1 MEIGIVT
8 PEQALPI
15 ERNMEVSLK
24 AQANEPGI
32 FSSISVVYERT
43 EITAEYSLYTN
54 DGNAGNSAVKQS
66 GKTNSELGAAEVA
79 GLREAIH
86 AEILAQVKDLL
97 GVFFEENP
105 EAVEQVSR
113 GEIPEYFNVENTAR
127 RILDIYFAY
136 YEEGQERTAFVERAK
151 SIIEQA
157 YADVEGM
164 VGTLP
169 DIVQQTR
176 EKVMEILDTFANG
189 GDISEFMQRQI
200 N

>member
-1 MEIGIVT
+1 MEIGIVI
-8 PEQALPI
+8 PGQALPI

-24 AQANEPGI
+24 AQANEPGV
-32 FSSISVVYERT
+32 FGSVSVVYERT
-43 EITAEYSLYTN
+43 EITAEYSLYTS
-54 DGNAGNSAVKQS
+54 DGNAGNSAVIQT
-66 GKTNSELGAAEVA
+66 GTTNGELSAAEVA

-86 AEILAQVKDLL
+86 AEVLAQVKYFL

-157 YADVEGM
+157 YGDVEGM
-164 VGTLP
+164 VGVLP

-189 GDISEFMQRQI
+189 GDISEFMQREI
-200 N
+200 K

>member
-1 MEIGIVT
+1 MEIGVIT
-8 PEQALPI
+8 PRQAVPI
-15 ERNMEVSLK
+15 ERNKDVLPEAREK
-24 AQANEPGI
+24 EPVV
-32 FSSISVVYERT
+32 FSSVSVIYERT
-43 EITAEYSLYTN
+43 EITAEYSLYTR
-54 DGNAGNSAVKQS
+54 DRNAGNYAGIQNDTTT
-66 GKTNSELGAAEVA
+66 GEIGAAEVA

-86 AEILAQVKDLL
+86 AEVLAQVKDLL

-136 YEEGQERTAFVERAK
+136 YQEGQERTAFVERAK

-157 YADVEGM
+157 YADVEAM

-176 EKVMEILDTFANG
+176 EKVMEILDTFAKG
-189 GDISEFMQRQI
+189 GDISEFMQRKIQ
-200 N
+200 